1 MKPLTTHHFC
11 LNSPKKSVPF
21 KIFLLI
27 GIIALVG
34 GCTNIDGDVLKIP
47 AFPADVAAQ
56 PETQA
61 AASQSAETQSAETQ
75 SAPAAATQPATAA
88 QSATVSS
95 TTASQPAATPQPAA
109 GQQSSQAQVTS
120 RAQIITDVSGYAIP
134 AIAPTVQSYS
144 IARIATGGA
153 RANIRS
159 GPSSEYDIIG
169 KGLLDSRYTVV
180 SSSSDQQWW
189 QICCIEGPNDTSG
202 SPATYGWVADSVVAV
217 ENSLDVTDREM
228 LLQPSTQSQWDVQW
242 ACQSERCEIRDCTA
256 TIDGIGRTML
266 DQQWLEVN
274 HRVTWSNTCFSTD
287 DWNYEVN
294 LYTGQERGEGSPDNF
309 LYRYW
314 SGQQGNRINS
324 VVKLPDGRAVAAW
337 CSGGERVEVPEAEGW
352 KTVYI
357 GSTCHDV
364 RTGMLLT
371 LSYRKQWLFTGQ
383 FAGNSYV
390 DAFFG
395 DYEVLEQSLAYTNAQ
410 LLFISER

>member
-1 MKPLTTHHFC
+1 M
-11 LNSPKKSVPF
+11 
-21 KIFLLI
+21 LLCVCI
-27 GIIALVG
+27 AALVG
-34 GCTNIDGDVLKIP
+34 GCTNLDGETLKIP
-47 AFPADVAAQ
+47 AFPAEVA
-56 PETQA
+56 TQA
-61 AASQSAETQSAETQ
+61 ETSSAEQ
-75 SAPAAATQPATAA
+75 QPASAVQPTAAEQPTTAA
-88 QSATVSS
+88 QSTTESQAAAVSS
-95 TTASQPAATPQPAA
+95 TAVPPATAPSTTAPQPTAVPQPTVS
-109 GQQSSQAQVTS
+109 QQSSQAQVTS
-120 RAQIITDVSGYAIP
+120 PAQIITDVSSYAIP

-144 IARIATGGA
+144 IARIATDGA

-159 GPSSEYDIIG
+159 GPGSDYDIIG
-169 KGLLDSRYTVV
+169 KGLLDTRYTVV

-189 QICCIEGPNDTSG
+189 QICCIEGPNDSG
-202 SPATYGWVADSVVAV
+202 SSPATYGWVANSVVVV
-217 ENSLDVTDREM
+217 ENSLDTTGREM

-242 ACQSERCEIRDCTA
+242 ACESERCEIRDCTA
-256 TIDGIGRTML
+256 TIDGIGRNML

-274 HRVTWSNTCFSTD
+274 HRVTWDNTCFSTD
-287 DWNYEVN
+287 DWDFEVN
-294 LYTGQERGEGSPDNF
+294 LYTGQERSKSSPDNF

-314 SGQQGNRINS
+314 SGQQGNQINS

-410 LLFISER
+410 LLFVSER